1 MVSLSCDNSFGPY
14 AGGCRGGF
22 DFTLLFEESI
32 LTIPITALVLLAAP
46 CRVLYLLHKNKVK
59 LMCSR
64 RVSGTNSLTTLCLGL
79 LAAQISFL
87 ISWTRSSA
95 VATRASL
102 ATAALSFVAS
112 IGILCLSYVEH
123 VYSYRPSTVLIL
135 FLLLTA
141 LFDAVRTRTLWL
153 QGYNRTAAITALIAT
168 VIKTVMLAVEAIEK
182 RRFLRPQYRAL
193 PPEVTGSVLSHWFFS
208 WQIPL
213 FRAGYSKHLEIEA
226 LFPLEK
232 HFKSLYLQMLLQ
244 TAWAKASRRGNHA
257 LMLTVLRTLK
267 WPTLSII
274 FPRLCFIG
282 FTFCQPFLISATLAW
297 AENDSESDDMNQGY
311 GLIGAWFLVFMGLAV
326 TSGQYQH
333 LTYRAITMARGQLV
347 SILFDKATDISITAA
362 DPSAALTLMSADIE
376 RIDTG
381 WRTAHDVWANLV
393 EIVIAVYLLGRQLGI
408 ACLIPVGAAIF
419 SIIGSVIA
427 VSFVMARQA
436 AWLEAI
442 EKRISVT
449 SQMLGSMKGVKMCG
463 LTDVLS
469 TRIHALRTDE
479 LRISG
484 KFRRLLIW
492 NMVLAYLAPIFAPV
506 LTFATYSLV
515 ARSRGGDNNLD
526 INRMF
531 TSLSLFAL
539 LSEPI
544 SSFVTALSSLMGSV
558 GSFARIQTFL
568 NTDIRVDGRIISP
581 DNKSEGS
588 LTPTSLRSEQ
598 EKDSISSEKQPNLQ
612 RDSLFVSSLDGSC
625 IVVKTGAFGYDTTQ
639 KPILS
644 DITTQVPMGKLTL
657 IVGPVGSGKSTL
669 LRAFLG
675 EVAVMAGSIQM
686 INSEIAYCDQTPWHM
701 NGTVRDSIIAFSH
714 VDERWYQK
722 VLHACSL
729 TEDLAQLPKGDLSR
743 IGSKGIV
750 LSGGQSQRVSLAR
763 AVYAQKKI
771 VILDDVFSGLDMH
784 TENAVFHNL
793 LGTHGLLRQTNTT
806 VIMAT
811 SRANRLSYADQIISL
826 DGTGIGCVQGSFDK
840 LTNADN
846 YVSRLAVASAD
857 WTYTQATA
865 SPPSTEPSD
874 ALLDSEVVLSE
885 EAREDAGRRTGD
897 MAIYLYYIR
906 AIGWIPSMIFIF
918 AICAFIVCQSF
929 PTIWLNWWAAA
940 NAKKPFA
947 RLGYYL
953 GIYAMLGGL
962 AIIFLV
968 VSTWQMIVTMVP
980 LSGNS
985 FHQSLLKT
993 VLNAPM
999 SFFAA
1004 TDAGV
1009 TINRFSQDLQLVD
1022 MDLPLSALNTFA
1034 TFVLCIAEMVLI
1046 SVGSYYTAIAFPFLF
1061 VALWVVQH
1069 TYLRTSRQLRFMD
1082 LEAKSP
1088 LYALFTESVAGL
1100 ATLRAFGWR
1109 DALEKKHHDL
1119 LDQSQRPFYLL
1130 YAAQRWLTLVLDLFV
1145 TVIAV
1150 LVVVLVTQLRGVLP
1164 TGLIGVALVNII
1176 QFSQHLK
1183 LLMTFWT
1190 TLETHIGAISR
1201 IKSFTSDTA
1210 SEHEPQEKEQPPS
1223 IWPSKGQIVFDNV
1236 SAGYTPSENVL
1247 KDISLSI
1254 EAGQKIG
1261 ICGRTGSGKS
1271 SMVSCLFRMVDLH
1284 NGKILVDGLDISTL
1298 PRQEVRARLVGV
1310 PQDAFL
1316 IEGSSVRLNADPAQ
1330 GLSDAAIE
1338 DAMRAVELWDIIADK
1353 GGLDAPI
1360 DALHLSH
1367 GQKQLFCIA
1376 RAILRPSPIVVLDEA
1391 TSSVDSRVDELVQR
1405 VVRERFENRTV
1416 IEIVHKI
1423 QSALEDFD
1431 MVAVLDK
1438 GELLEFGPPRQLL
1451 AKGAGESAFAAL
1463 YESLEYMSST
1473 AGCNSGKDVT
1483 IKAPVKN
1490 IFQSLTDEE
1499 YAHVTAYLH
1508 EQKDLNL
1515 TAVVNSTSWD
1525 NVIVSL
1531 DLLQPNKTYALAY
1544 LEGHG
1549 PAPVRYARA
1558 TLQFNSKVQPY
1569 IQEYMVGPLPVQ
1581 QGLTHHEELNY
1592 MFTSGRGRINVY
1604 NADSEA
1610 IAAFNLKIGA
1620 EIKDITKNLLNGTAT
1635 GAKMDNLL
1643 IAGSDPLIHRHGR
1656 VYQWNEFYSAHT
1668 GEFYSETVLPTSLQF
1683 KVDLTGRD
1691 PSKWKVVGWYYDGH
1705 FWPTTAAFR
1714 KGIKTLTR
1722 KPGPVVDGPWTST
1735 DQQGDSFP
1743 RDDLFPPV
1751 PVQPDGPRF
1760 GVDRE
1765 QNYVEWMDFSF
1776 FLSNHKETGL
1786 QLHDVR
1792 FKGERVIYEFG
1803 LQEALAHYASQDPLH
1818 ASSAYLDSS
1827 YGIGTSQWNLVDGF
1841 DCPSHATYLNT
1852 TFYISETTHVH
1863 PNSLCLFEYDTG
1875 YPIQRHLTMDH
1886 VSATKNIV
1894 FTVRSVSTVGNYDY
1908 LFEYTFHYDGS
1919 IAVTVRASGYI
1930 QGAFWSGD
1938 GDYGYHIHDNLSGS
1952 MHDHVINFKLDLDI
1966 KGRKN
1971 SLMKTEFV
1979 PHTQVYPWSDSQP
1992 INTMKVNHSY
2002 IASEDDGKIN
2012 WSPNGATSYS
2022 VVNRDKLN
2030 DFGEAPGYSI
2040 TPNSGSTA
2048 HLTVK
2053 SSSALGQAA
2062 NWANHNLYALQ
2073 HHDTEPK
2080 SAYAFN
2086 SHDLHHPAVDFNKF
2100 FNGESLDQEDIVL
2113 YFNLGM
2119 HHLPNTADLP
2129 NTVTTK
2135 AVSSMMIS
2143 PQNYFAGDVSRRTVH
2158 QVRMSFDKNSNVTE
2172 VKRFGVKQPT
2182 CALDMNRVAPDLSNF
2197 VGEIEIP
2204 KFPWNPSGSLQTNPG
2219 G

>member
-1 MVSLSCDNSFGPY
+1 MVSLSCDDSFGPY
-14 AGGCRGGF
+14 AGDCRGGF

-32 LTIPITALVLLAAP
+32 LTIPITVLVLLAAP

-59 LMCSR
+59 VENSR
-64 RVSGTNSLTTLCLGL
+64 WLYCKI
-79 LAAQISFL
+79 ISFL
-87 ISWTRSSA
+87 ISWTRASA
-95 VATRASL
+95 VATKASL
-102 ATAALSFVAS
+102 PTAALSFVAS
-112 IGILCLSYVEH
+112 IGLLCLSYVEH

-135 FLLLTA
+135 FLLFSA
-141 LFDAVRTRTLWL
+141 LFDATRTRTLWL
-153 QGYNRTAAITALIAT
+153 QGYNRPAAITALIAT
-168 VIKTVMLAVEAIEK
+168 LIKIVMLAVEAIEK

-213 FRAGYSKHLEIEA
+213 FRAGYSKHLEIET

-232 HFKSLYLQMLLQ
+232 HFKSLYLQKLLQ
-244 TAWAKASRRGNHA
+244 TAWAKASRKGNHD
-257 LMLTVLRTLK
+257 LMFTVLRTLK

-282 FTFCQPFLISATLAW
+282 FTFCQPFLISATLEW
-297 AENDSESDDMNQGY
+297 AENDSNSDDMNQGY

-463 LTDVLS
+463 LTEVLS
-469 TRIHALRTDE
+469 TRIHDLRTDE

-539 LSEPI
+539 LNEPI
-544 SSFVTALSSLMGSV
+544 SSFVTSLSSLMGSV

-568 NTDIRVDGRIISP
+568 NTDIRVDGRIISH

-588 LTPTSLRSEQ
+588 STPASLRSKQEQ
-598 EKDSISSEKQPNLQ
+598 DSVSSEKEPNPLK
-612 RDSLFVSSLDGSC
+612 DSLPMDPLDGNC
-625 IVVKTGAFGYDTTQ
+625 VVVKTGAFAYDTT
-639 KPILS
+639 KRPILS
-644 DITTQVPMGKLTL
+644 DITAQVPVGKLTL
-657 IVGPVGSGKSTL
+657 VVGPVGCGKSTL

-675 EVAVMAGSIQM
+675 EVTVMAGSIQM
-686 INSEIAYCDQTPWHM
+686 LNSEIAYCDQTPWHM

-722 VLHACSL
+722 VIQACSL
-729 TEDLAQLPKGDLSR
+729 TEDLAQLPKGDLSM

-763 AVYAQKKI
+763 AVYAQKRI
-771 VILDDVFSGLDMH
+771 IILDDVFSGLDMH

-793 LGTHGLLRQTNTT
+793 LGTHGLLRQLNTT
-806 VIMAT
+806 VVMAT
-811 SRANRLSYADQIISL
+811 SRANRLSYADHIISL
-826 DGTGIGCVQGSFDK
+826 DGTGIGCEQGSFDK
-840 LTNADN
+840 LTSADN
-846 YVSRLAVASAD
+846 YVSRLAVASAN
-857 WTYTQATA
+857 WTYNQATA
-865 SPPSTEPSD
+865 VPPSNEPSTD
-874 ALLDSEVVLSE
+874 ALVDSEVVLSD
-885 EAREDAGRRTGD
+885 EAKEDAGRRTGD

-906 AIGWIPSMIFIF
+906 AIGWIPSLIFVF

-940 NAKKPFA
+940 NADAPFA

-968 VSTWQMIVTMVP
+968 LSTWQMIVTMVP

-993 VLNAPM
+993 VLSAPM

-1061 VALWVVQH
+1061 AALWIVQH

-1119 LDQSQRPFYLL
+1119 LDRSQRPFYLL

-1183 LLMTFWT
+1183 LLMSFWT

-1223 IWPSKGQIVFDNV
+1223 IWPSKGQIVFENV

-1247 KDISLSI
+1247 KGISLSI

-1271 SMVSCLFRMVDLH
+1271 SMVSCLFRMVDIH
-1284 NGKILVDGLDISTL
+1284 GGQIIVDGLDISML
-1298 PRQEVRARLVGV
+1298 PRGEVRARIVGV

-1316 IEGSSVRLNADPAQ
+1316 IEGSSVRLNANPAQ

-1338 DAMRAVELWDIIADK
+1338 DAMRAVELWDIIAAK

-1360 DALHLSH
+1360 EALHLSH

-1391 TSSVDSRVDELVQR
+1391 TSSVDSHVDELVQR
-1405 VVRERFENRTV
+1405 VIRERFENRTV
-1416 IEIVHKI
+1416 IAIVHKL

-1451 AKGAGESAFAAL
+1451 EEGPENSAFAAL
-1463 YESLEYMSST
+1463 YE
-1473 AGCNSGKDVT
+1473 
-1483 IKAPVKN
+1483 
-1490 IFQSLTDEE
+1490 
-1499 YAHVTAYLH
+1499 
-1508 EQKDLNL
+1508 
-1515 TAVVNSTSWD
+1515 
-1525 NVIVSL
+1525 
-1531 DLLQPNKTYALAY
+1531 
-1544 LEGHG
+1544 
-1549 PAPVRYARA
+1549 
-1558 TLQFNSKVQPY
+1558 
-1569 IQEYMVGPLPVQ
+1569 
-1581 QGLTHHEELNY
+1581 
-1592 MFTSGRGRINVY
+1592 
-1604 NADSEA
+1604 
-1610 IAAFNLKIGA
+1610 
-1620 EIKDITKNLLNGTAT
+1620 
-1635 GAKMDNLL
+1635 
-1643 IAGSDPLIHRHGR
+1643 
-1656 VYQWNEFYSAHT
+1656 
-1668 GEFYSETVLPTSLQF
+1668 
-1683 KVDLTGRD
+1683 
-1691 PSKWKVVGWYYDGH
+1691 
-1705 FWPTTAAFR
+1705 
-1714 KGIKTLTR
+1714 
-1722 KPGPVVDGPWTST
+1722 
-1735 DQQGDSFP
+1735 
-1743 RDDLFPPV
+1743 
-1751 PVQPDGPRF
+1751 
-1760 GVDRE
+1760 
-1765 QNYVEWMDFSF
+1765 
-1776 FLSNHKETGL
+1776 
-1786 QLHDVR
+1786 
-1792 FKGERVIYEFG
+1792 
-1803 LQEALAHYASQDPLH
+1803 
-1818 ASSAYLDSS
+1818 
-1827 YGIGTSQWNLVDGF
+1827 
-1841 DCPSHATYLNT
+1841 
-1852 TFYISETTHVH
+1852 
-1863 PNSLCLFEYDTG
+1863 
-1875 YPIQRHLTMDH
+1875 
-1886 VSATKNIV
+1886 
-1894 FTVRSVSTVGNYDY
+1894 
-1908 LFEYTFHYDGS
+1908 
-1919 IAVTVRASGYI
+1919 
-1930 QGAFWSGD
+1930 
-1938 GDYGYHIHDNLSGS
+1938 
-1952 MHDHVINFKLDLDI
+1952 
-1966 KGRKN
+1966 
-1971 SLMKTEFV
+1971 
-1979 PHTQVYPWSDSQP
+1979 
-1992 INTMKVNHSY
+1992 
-2002 IASEDDGKIN
+2002 
-2012 WSPNGATSYS
+2012 
-2022 VVNRDKLN
+2022 
-2030 DFGEAPGYSI
+2030 
-2040 TPNSGSTA
+2040 
-2048 HLTVK
+2048 
-2053 SSSALGQAA
+2053 
-2062 NWANHNLYALQ
+2062 
-2073 HHDTEPK
+2073 
-2080 SAYAFN
+2080 
-2086 SHDLHHPAVDFNKF
+2086 
-2100 FNGESLDQEDIVL
+2100 
-2113 YFNLGM
+2113 NLG
-2119 HHLPNTADLP
+2119 T
-2129 NTVTTK
+2129 
-2135 AVSSMMIS
+2135 
-2143 PQNYFAGDVSRRTVH
+2143 GDKEAT
-2158 QVRMSFDKNSNVTE
+2158 QE
-2172 VKRFGVKQPT
+2172 
-2182 CALDMNRVAPDLSNF
+2182 
-2197 VGEIEIP
+2197 
-2204 KFPWNPSGSLQTNPG
+2204 
-2219 G
+2219 

>member
-1 MVSLSCDNSFGPY
+1 MVSLSCDDSFGPY

-32 LTIPITALVLLAAP
+32 LTLPITGLVLLAAP
-46 CRVLYLLHKNKVK
+46 CRVLYLLHKNEVKVEN
-59 LMCSR
+59 SR
-64 RVSGTNSLTTLCLGL
+64 WLYCKI
-79 LAAQISFL
+79 ISFL

-95 VATRASL
+95 VTTRASL

-112 IGILCLSYVEH
+112 IGILCLSYIEH

-135 FLLLTA
+135 FLLFSA
-141 LFDAVRTRTLWL
+141 LFDAAQTRTLWL
-153 QGYNRTAAITALIAT
+153 QGYNRPAAITALIAT
-168 VIKTVMLAVEAIEK
+168 VIKILMLAVEAIEK

-208 WQIPL
+208 WQIPM
-213 FRAGYSKHLEIEA
+213 FRSGYSKHLEIEA

-232 HFKSLYLQMLLQ
+232 HFKSSYLQKLLQ
-244 TAWAKASRRGNHA
+244 TAWAKASRKGNHA
-257 LMLTVLRTLK
+257 LMLTVLKTLK

-297 AENDSESDDMNQGY
+297 AENDSDSDDMNQGY

-347 SILFDKATDISITAA
+347 SILFDKATDISIAAA

-469 TRIHALRTDE
+469 TRIHALRNDE

-492 NMVLAYLAPIFAPV
+492 NMVLAYLAPIFAPI

-515 ARSRGGDNNLD
+515 AQSRGGDNNLD

-539 LSEPI
+539 LNEPI
-544 SSFVTALSSLMGSV
+544 SSFVTSLSSLMGSV
-558 GSFARIQTFL
+558 GSFARIQAFL
-568 NTDIRVDGRIISP
+568 NTDIRVDSRIISH
-581 DNKSEGS
+581 DNTSEGS
-588 LTPTSLRSEQ
+588 STSVSLRSEK
-598 EKDSISSEKQPNLQ
+598 EKDLALSEKEPNTTQ
-612 RDSLFVSSLDGSC
+612 RGPLLIDSLDGNC
-625 IVVKTGAFGYDTTQ
+625 IVVKTGAFGYDPTQ

-644 DITTQVPMGKLTL
+644 DITAQIPLGNLTL
-657 IVGPVGSGKSTL
+657 LVGPVGSGKSTL

-675 EVAVMAGSIQM
+675 EVAVMAGSIQVM
-686 INSEIAYCDQTPWHM
+686 NSEIAYCDQTPWHM

-722 VLHACSL
+722 ILQACSL
-729 TEDLAQLPKGDLSR
+729 TEDLGQLPNGDLSR

-763 AVYAQKKI
+763 AIYAQKRI
-771 VILDDVFSGLDMH
+771 IILDDVFSGLDMH
-784 TENAVFHNL
+784 TENAVFHSL
-793 LGTHGLLRQTNTT
+793 LGTDGLLRQSNTT

-811 SRANRLSYADQIISL
+811 SRANRLSYADHIISL

-840 LTNADN
+840 LTKEDN
-846 YVSRLAVASAD
+846 YVSRSAVASAN
-857 WTYTQATA
+857 WTYSNET
-865 SPPSTEPSD
+865 SVSPSTEPSAD
-874 ALLDSEVVLSE
+874 ALLDAEVLLSE
-885 EAREDAGRRTGD
+885 EAKDDAGRRTGD

-906 AIGWIPSMIFIF
+906 AIGWIPSLIFVF

-940 NAKKPFA
+940 NAKDPFA

-968 VSTWQMIVTMVP
+968 LSTWQMIVTMVP

-999 SFFAA
+999 SFFAT

-1119 LDQSQRPFYLL
+1119 LDRSQRPFYLL

-1210 SEHEPQEKEQPPS
+1210 SEHEPQETEQPPS
-1223 IWPSKGQIVFDNV
+1223 LWPSKGQIVFDNV
-1236 SAGYTPSENVL
+1236 SAGYTPSENIL
-1247 KDISLSI
+1247 KSISLSI

-1284 NGKILVDGLDISTL
+1284 HGKILVDGLDISTL
-1298 PRQEVRARLVGV
+1298 PREEVRTRLVGV

-1316 IEGSSVRLNADPAQ
+1316 VEGSSVRLNADPAQ

-1338 DAMRAVELWDIIADK
+1338 DAMRAVELWDIVAEK

-1360 DALHLSH
+1360 EALHLSH

-1376 RAILRPSPIVVLDEA
+1376 RAILRPSPVVVLDEA
-1391 TSSVDSRVDELVQR
+1391 TSSVDSHVDELVQR
-1405 VVRERFENRTV
+1405 VIRERFENRTV
-1416 IEIVHKI
+1416 IAIVHKL

-1438 GELLEFGPPRQLL
+1438 GVLLEFGPPRQLL
-1451 AKGAGESAFAAL
+1451 EQGSEKSAFAAL
-1463 YESLEYMSST
+1463 YASLGT
-1473 AGCNSGKDVT
+1473 G
-1483 IKAPVKN
+1483 
-1490 IFQSLTDEE
+1490 DEE
-1499 YAHVTAYLH
+1499 TPH
-1508 EQKDLNL
+1508 E
-1515 TAVVNSTSWD
+1515 
-1525 NVIVSL
+1525 
-1531 DLLQPNKTYALAY
+1531 
-1544 LEGHG
+1544 
-1549 PAPVRYARA
+1549 
-1558 TLQFNSKVQPY
+1558 
-1569 IQEYMVGPLPVQ
+1569 
-1581 QGLTHHEELNY
+1581 
-1592 MFTSGRGRINVY
+1592 
-1604 NADSEA
+1604 
-1610 IAAFNLKIGA
+1610 
-1620 EIKDITKNLLNGTAT
+1620 
-1635 GAKMDNLL
+1635 
-1643 IAGSDPLIHRHGR
+1643 
-1656 VYQWNEFYSAHT
+1656 
-1668 GEFYSETVLPTSLQF
+1668 
-1683 KVDLTGRD
+1683 
-1691 PSKWKVVGWYYDGH
+1691 
-1705 FWPTTAAFR
+1705 
-1714 KGIKTLTR
+1714 
-1722 KPGPVVDGPWTST
+1722 
-1735 DQQGDSFP
+1735 
-1743 RDDLFPPV
+1743 
-1751 PVQPDGPRF
+1751 
-1760 GVDRE
+1760 
-1765 QNYVEWMDFSF
+1765 
-1776 FLSNHKETGL
+1776 
-1786 QLHDVR
+1786 
-1792 FKGERVIYEFG
+1792 
-1803 LQEALAHYASQDPLH
+1803 
-1818 ASSAYLDSS
+1818 
-1827 YGIGTSQWNLVDGF
+1827 
-1841 DCPSHATYLNT
+1841 
-1852 TFYISETTHVH
+1852 
-1863 PNSLCLFEYDTG
+1863 
-1875 YPIQRHLTMDH
+1875 
-1886 VSATKNIV
+1886 
-1894 FTVRSVSTVGNYDY
+1894 
-1908 LFEYTFHYDGS
+1908 
-1919 IAVTVRASGYI
+1919 
-1930 QGAFWSGD
+1930 
-1938 GDYGYHIHDNLSGS
+1938 
-1952 MHDHVINFKLDLDI
+1952 
-1966 KGRKN
+1966 
-1971 SLMKTEFV
+1971 
-1979 PHTQVYPWSDSQP
+1979 
-1992 INTMKVNHSY
+1992 
-2002 IASEDDGKIN
+2002 
-2012 WSPNGATSYS
+2012 
-2022 VVNRDKLN
+2022 
-2030 DFGEAPGYSI
+2030 
-2040 TPNSGSTA
+2040 
-2048 HLTVK
+2048 
-2053 SSSALGQAA
+2053 
-2062 NWANHNLYALQ
+2062 
-2073 HHDTEPK
+2073 
-2080 SAYAFN
+2080 
-2086 SHDLHHPAVDFNKF
+2086 
-2100 FNGESLDQEDIVL
+2100 
-2113 YFNLGM
+2113 
-2119 HHLPNTADLP
+2119 
-2129 NTVTTK
+2129 
-2135 AVSSMMIS
+2135 
-2143 PQNYFAGDVSRRTVH
+2143 
-2158 QVRMSFDKNSNVTE
+2158 
-2172 VKRFGVKQPT
+2172 
-2182 CALDMNRVAPDLSNF
+2182 
-2197 VGEIEIP
+2197 
-2204 KFPWNPSGSLQTNPG
+2204 
-2219 G
+2219 

>member
-1 MVSLSCDNSFGPY
+1 MVSLSCDDSFGPY

-46 CRVLYLLHKNKVK
+46 CRVLYLLHKNRVK

-64 RVSGTNSLTTLCLGL
+64 RVSGTDSLTTLCLGL

-95 VATRASL
+95 ITTRASL

-135 FLLLTA
+135 FLLFTA
-141 LFDAVRTRTLWL
+141 LFDAARTRTLWL
-153 QGYNRTAAITALIAT
+153 QGYNRPAAITALIAT
-168 VIKTVMLAVEAIEK
+168 VIKIIMLAVEAIEK

-232 HFKSLYLQMLLQ
+232 HFKSSYLQELLE
-244 TAWAKASRRGNHA
+244 TAWAKASRKGSHA

-282 FTFCQPFLISATLAW
+282 FTFCQPFLISATLEW
-297 AENDSESDDMNQGY
+297 AERDSDSDDMNQGY

-347 SILFDKATDISITAA
+347 SILFDKATDISIAAA

-449 SQMLGSMKGVKMCG
+449 SQMLGSIKGVKMCG

-469 TRIHALRTDE
+469 TRIHALRNDE

-492 NMVLAYLAPIFAPV
+492 NMVLAYLAPIFAPI

-515 ARSRGGDNNLD
+515 AQSRGGDNNLD
-526 INRMF
+526 INRIF

-539 LSEPI
+539 LNEPI
-544 SSFVTALSSLMGSV
+544 SSFVTSLSSLMGSV
-558 GSFARIQTFL
+558 GSFARIQAFL
-568 NTDIRVDGRIISP
+568 NTDVRVDSRIISY
-581 DNKSEGS
+581 DDKSEGS
-588 LTPTSLRSEQ
+588 SSPVSLRSEK
-598 EKDSISSEKQPNLQ
+598 EKDSGLSEKEPNTIQ
-612 RDSLFVSSLDGSC
+612 RGPLLVDSLDGNC
-625 IVVKTGAFGYDTTQ
+625 IVVKTCAFGYDSTQ

-644 DITTQVPMGKLTL
+644 DVTAHVPLGNLTL
-657 IVGPVGSGKSTL
+657 VVGLVGSGKSTL

-675 EVAVMAGSIQM
+675 EVAVIAGSIQVM
-686 INSEIAYCDQTPWHM
+686 NSEIAYCDQTPWHM
-701 NGTVRDSIIAFSH
+701 NGTVRDSIIGFSH
-714 VDERWYQK
+714 VDERWYQT

-784 TENAVFHNL
+784 TENAVFHSL
-793 LGTHGLLRQTNTT
+793 LGTNGLLRQSNTT
-806 VIMAT
+806 VILAT
-811 SRANRLSYADQIISL
+811 SRANRLSYADHIISL
-826 DGTGIGCVQGSFDK
+826 DGTGIGCVEGSFDK
-840 LTNADN
+840 LTKADN
-846 YVSRLAVASAD
+846 YVSRLAVASAN
-857 WTYTQATA
+857 WTYCQATSVSSSA
-865 SPPSTEPSD
+865 EPSAD
-874 ALLDSEVVLSE
+874 TLLDAEVLLSE
-885 EAREDAGRRTGD
+885 EAKDDAGRRTGD

-906 AIGWIPSMIFIF
+906 AIGWVPSLIFVF

-929 PTIWLNWWAAA
+929 PTIWLNWWAVA
-940 NAKKPFA
+940 NAKDPFA

-968 VSTWQMIVTMVP
+968 LSTWQMIVTMVP

-999 SFFAA
+999 SFFAT

-1119 LDQSQRPFYLL
+1119 LDRSQRPFYLL

-1210 SEHEPQEKEQPPS
+1210 SEHEPQETDQPPS

-1236 SAGYTPSENVL
+1236 SAGY
-1247 KDISLSI
+1247 
-1254 EAGQKIG
+1254 
-1261 ICGRTGSGKS
+1261 SGKS

-1284 NGKILVDGLDISTL
+1284 HGKILVDGLDISTL
-1298 PRQEVRARLVGV
+1298 PRQEVRTRLVGV

-1330 GLSDAAIE
+1330 ALSDAAIE
-1338 DAMRAVELWDIIADK
+1338 DAMRAVELWDIVAEK

-1360 DALHLSH
+1360 EALHLSH

-1376 RAILRPSPIVVLDEA
+1376 RALLRPSPIVVLDEA
-1391 TSSVDSRVDELVQR
+1391 TSSVDSHVDELVQR
-1405 VVRERFENRTV
+1405 VIRERFENRTV
-1416 IEIVHKI
+1416 IAIVHKL

-1431 MVAVLDK
+1431 MIAVLDK

-1451 AKGAGESAFAAL
+1451 DKGPANSAFAAL
-1463 YESLEYMSST
+1463 YASLST
-1473 AGCNSGKDVT
+1473 G
-1483 IKAPVKN
+1483 
-1490 IFQSLTDEE
+1490 DEE
-1499 YAHVTAYLH
+1499 
-1508 EQKDLNL
+1508 
-1515 TAVVNSTSWD
+1515 
-1525 NVIVSL
+1525 
-1531 DLLQPNKTYALAY
+1531 
-1544 LEGHG
+1544 
-1549 PAPVRYARA
+1549 
-1558 TLQFNSKVQPY
+1558 
-1569 IQEYMVGPLPVQ
+1569 
-1581 QGLTHHEELNY
+1581 
-1592 MFTSGRGRINVY
+1592 
-1604 NADSEA
+1604 
-1610 IAAFNLKIGA
+1610 
-1620 EIKDITKNLLNGTAT
+1620 
-1635 GAKMDNLL
+1635 
-1643 IAGSDPLIHRHGR
+1643 
-1656 VYQWNEFYSAHT
+1656 
-1668 GEFYSETVLPTSLQF
+1668 
-1683 KVDLTGRD
+1683 
-1691 PSKWKVVGWYYDGH
+1691 
-1705 FWPTTAAFR
+1705 
-1714 KGIKTLTR
+1714 
-1722 KPGPVVDGPWTST
+1722 
-1735 DQQGDSFP
+1735 
-1743 RDDLFPPV
+1743 
-1751 PVQPDGPRF
+1751 
-1760 GVDRE
+1760 
-1765 QNYVEWMDFSF
+1765 
-1776 FLSNHKETGL
+1776 
-1786 QLHDVR
+1786 
-1792 FKGERVIYEFG
+1792 
-1803 LQEALAHYASQDPLH
+1803 
-1818 ASSAYLDSS
+1818 
-1827 YGIGTSQWNLVDGF
+1827 
-1841 DCPSHATYLNT
+1841 
-1852 TFYISETTHVH
+1852 
-1863 PNSLCLFEYDTG
+1863 
-1875 YPIQRHLTMDH
+1875 
-1886 VSATKNIV
+1886 
-1894 FTVRSVSTVGNYDY
+1894 
-1908 LFEYTFHYDGS
+1908 
-1919 IAVTVRASGYI
+1919 
-1930 QGAFWSGD
+1930 
-1938 GDYGYHIHDNLSGS
+1938 
-1952 MHDHVINFKLDLDI
+1952 
-1966 KGRKN
+1966 
-1971 SLMKTEFV
+1971 
-1979 PHTQVYPWSDSQP
+1979 
-1992 INTMKVNHSY
+1992 
-2002 IASEDDGKIN
+2002 
-2012 WSPNGATSYS
+2012 
-2022 VVNRDKLN
+2022 
-2030 DFGEAPGYSI
+2030 
-2040 TPNSGSTA
+2040 TP
-2048 HLTVK
+2048 
-2053 SSSALGQAA
+2053 QA
-2062 NWANHNLYALQ
+2062 
-2073 HHDTEPK
+2073 
-2080 SAYAFN
+2080 
-2086 SHDLHHPAVDFNKF
+2086 
-2100 FNGESLDQEDIVL
+2100 
-2113 YFNLGM
+2113 
-2119 HHLPNTADLP
+2119 
-2129 NTVTTK
+2129 
-2135 AVSSMMIS
+2135 
-2143 PQNYFAGDVSRRTVH
+2143 
-2158 QVRMSFDKNSNVTE
+2158 
-2172 VKRFGVKQPT
+2172 
-2182 CALDMNRVAPDLSNF
+2182 
-2197 VGEIEIP
+2197 
-2204 KFPWNPSGSLQTNPG
+2204 
-2219 G
+2219 

>member
-1 MVSLSCDNSFGPY
+1 MVSWSCDDSFGPY
-14 AGGCRGGF
+14 AGDCRGGF

-59 LMCSR
+59 VDSSR
-64 RVSGTNSLTTLCLGL
+64 WLYSS
-79 LAAQISFL
+79 QIGFL
-87 ISWTRSSA
+87 ISWTRPSA

-102 ATAALSFVAS
+102 PTAALSFVTS
-112 IGILCLSYVEH
+112 ISLLCLSYVEH

-135 FLLLTA
+135 FLLFSA
-141 LFDAVRTRTLWL
+141 LFDATRTRTLWL
-153 QGYNRTAAITALIAT
+153 QGYNRPAAITALVAT
-168 VIKTVMLAVEAIEK
+168 VIKIVMLAVEAIEK

-213 FRAGYSKHLEIEA
+213 FRAGYSKHLEIET

-232 HFKSLYLQMLLQ
+232 HFKSLYLQQLLQ
-244 TAWAKASRRGNHA
+244 TAWAKASRKGSHV

-267 WPTLSII
+267 WPTMSII

-282 FTFCQPFLISATLAW
+282 FTFCQPFLISATLEW
-297 AENDSESDDMNQGY
+297 AENDSDSDDMNQGY

-419 SIIGSVIA
+419 SIVGSVIA

-469 TRIHALRTDE
+469 TRIHALRNDE

-539 LSEPI
+539 LNEPI
-544 SSFVTALSSLMGSV
+544 SSFVTSLSSLMGSV
-558 GSFARIQTFL
+558 GSFTRIQAFL
-568 NTDIRVDGRIISP
+568 NTDIRVDGRIISHG
-581 DNKSEGS
+581 NKSEGS
-588 LTPTSLRSEQ
+588 LTTKSLRSEQ
-598 EKDSISSEKQPNLQ
+598 EKDSVSSEKDANLQ
-612 RDSLFVSSLDGSC
+612 KDSLFVNSLDGNC

-644 DITTQVPMGKLTL
+644 DITAQVPLGKLTL
-657 IVGPVGSGKSTL
+657 VVGPVGSGKSTL

-722 VLHACSL
+722 VLQACSL
-729 TEDLAQLPKGDLSR
+729 TEDLAQLPKGDLSK

-763 AVYAQKKI
+763 AVYAQKRI
-771 VILDDVFSGLDMH
+771 IILDDVFSGLDMH

-793 LGTHGLLRQTNTT
+793 LGIQGLLRQLNTT
-806 VIMAT
+806 VVMAT
-811 SRANRLSYADQIISL
+811 SRANRLSYADHIISL
-826 DGTGIGCVQGSFDK
+826 DGTGIGCEQGSFDK

-846 YVSRLAVASAD
+846 YVSRLAVASAN
-857 WTYTQATA
+857 WTFNQATA
-865 SPPSTEPSD
+865 SSTSTEPSVN
-874 ALLDSEVVLSE
+874 ALVDSEVILSD
-885 EAREDAGRRTGD
+885 EAKDDASRRTGD

-906 AIGWIPSMIFIF
+906 AIGWIPSLIFVF

-940 NAKKPFA
+940 NAKDPFA

-968 VSTWQMIVTMVP
+968 LSTWQMIVTMVP

-1061 VALWVVQH
+1061 AALWMVQH

-1119 LDQSQRPFYLL
+1119 LDRSQRPFYLL

-1236 SAGYTPSENVL
+1236 SAGYTCVH
-1247 KDISLSI
+1247 
-1254 EAGQKIG
+1254 
-1261 ICGRTGSGKS
+1261 
-1271 SMVSCLFRMVDLH
+1271 F
-1284 NGKILVDGLDISTL
+1284 
-1298 PRQEVRARLVGV
+1298 
-1310 PQDAFL
+1310 
-1316 IEGSSVRLNADPAQ
+1316 DPK
-1330 GLSDAAIE
+1330 LTT
-1338 DAMRAVELWDIIADK
+1338 
-1353 GGLDAPI
+1353 
-1360 DALHLSH
+1360 SH
-1367 GQKQLFCIA
+1367 
-1376 RAILRPSPIVVLDEA
+1376 
-1391 TSSVDSRVDELVQR
+1391 
-1405 VVRERFENRTV
+1405 
-1416 IEIVHKI
+1416 
-1423 QSALEDFD
+1423 
-1431 MVAVLDK
+1431 
-1438 GELLEFGPPRQLL
+1438 
-1451 AKGAGESAFAAL
+1451 
-1463 YESLEYMSST
+1463 
-1473 AGCNSGKDVT
+1473 
-1483 IKAPVKN
+1483 
-1490 IFQSLTDEE
+1490 
-1499 YAHVTAYLH
+1499 
-1508 EQKDLNL
+1508 
-1515 TAVVNSTSWD
+1515 
-1525 NVIVSL
+1525 
-1531 DLLQPNKTYALAY
+1531 
-1544 LEGHG
+1544 
-1549 PAPVRYARA
+1549 
-1558 TLQFNSKVQPY
+1558 
-1569 IQEYMVGPLPVQ
+1569 
-1581 QGLTHHEELNY
+1581 
-1592 MFTSGRGRINVY
+1592 
-1604 NADSEA
+1604 
-1610 IAAFNLKIGA
+1610 
-1620 EIKDITKNLLNGTAT
+1620 
-1635 GAKMDNLL
+1635 
-1643 IAGSDPLIHRHGR
+1643 
-1656 VYQWNEFYSAHT
+1656 
-1668 GEFYSETVLPTSLQF
+1668 
-1683 KVDLTGRD
+1683 
-1691 PSKWKVVGWYYDGH
+1691 
-1705 FWPTTAAFR
+1705 
-1714 KGIKTLTR
+1714 
-1722 KPGPVVDGPWTST
+1722 
-1735 DQQGDSFP
+1735 
-1743 RDDLFPPV
+1743 
-1751 PVQPDGPRF
+1751 
-1760 GVDRE
+1760 
-1765 QNYVEWMDFSF
+1765 
-1776 FLSNHKETGL
+1776 
-1786 QLHDVR
+1786 
-1792 FKGERVIYEFG
+1792 
-1803 LQEALAHYASQDPLH
+1803 
-1818 ASSAYLDSS
+1818 
-1827 YGIGTSQWNLVDGF
+1827 
-1841 DCPSHATYLNT
+1841 
-1852 TFYISETTHVH
+1852 
-1863 PNSLCLFEYDTG
+1863 
-1875 YPIQRHLTMDH
+1875 
-1886 VSATKNIV
+1886 
-1894 FTVRSVSTVGNYDY
+1894 
-1908 LFEYTFHYDGS
+1908 
-1919 IAVTVRASGYI
+1919 
-1930 QGAFWSGD
+1930 
-1938 GDYGYHIHDNLSGS
+1938 
-1952 MHDHVINFKLDLDI
+1952 
-1966 KGRKN
+1966 
-1971 SLMKTEFV
+1971 
-1979 PHTQVYPWSDSQP
+1979 
-1992 INTMKVNHSY
+1992 
-2002 IASEDDGKIN
+2002 
-2012 WSPNGATSYS
+2012 
-2022 VVNRDKLN
+2022 
-2030 DFGEAPGYSI
+2030 
-2040 TPNSGSTA
+2040 
-2048 HLTVK
+2048 
-2053 SSSALGQAA
+2053 
-2062 NWANHNLYALQ
+2062 
-2073 HHDTEPK
+2073 
-2080 SAYAFN
+2080 
-2086 SHDLHHPAVDFNKF
+2086 
-2100 FNGESLDQEDIVL
+2100 
-2113 YFNLGM
+2113 
-2119 HHLPNTADLP
+2119 
-2129 NTVTTK
+2129 
-2135 AVSSMMIS
+2135 
-2143 PQNYFAGDVSRRTVH
+2143 
-2158 QVRMSFDKNSNVTE
+2158 
-2172 VKRFGVKQPT
+2172 
-2182 CALDMNRVAPDLSNF
+2182 
-2197 VGEIEIP
+2197 
-2204 KFPWNPSGSLQTNPG
+2204 
-2219 G
+2219 

>member
-1 MVSLSCDNSFGPY
+1 MVSSSCDDSFGPY
-14 AGGCRGGF
+14 AGDCRGGF

-32 LTIPITALVLLAAP
+32 LTIPITVLVLLAAP

-59 LMCSR
+59 VENSR
-64 RVSGTNSLTTLCLGL
+64 WLYCK
-79 LAAQISFL
+79 IICFL
-87 ISWTRSSA
+87 ILWTRPSA
-95 VATRASL
+95 VTTKASL
-102 ATAALSFVAS
+102 PTAALSFVAS
-112 IGILCLSYVEH
+112 IGLLCLSYVEH

-135 FLLLTA
+135 FLLFSA
-141 LFDAVRTRTLWL
+141 LFDATRTRTLWL
-153 QGYNRTAAITALIAT
+153 QGYNRPAAIAALIST
-168 VIKTVMLAVEAIEK
+168 VIKIVMLAVETIEK

-213 FRAGYSKHLEIEA
+213 FRAGYSNQLEIEA

-232 HFKSLYLQMLLQ
+232 HFKSLYLQKRLQ
-244 TAWAKASRRGNHA
+244 TAWAKASRKGSHA
-257 LMLTVLRTLK
+257 LMFTVLRTLK
-267 WPTLSII
+267 WPTMSIF

-297 AENDSESDDMNQGY
+297 AENDSDSDDMDKGY

-347 SILFDKATDISITAA
+347 SVLFDKATDISITAA

-419 SIIGSVIA
+419 SIVGSVIA

-463 LTDVLS
+463 LTEVLS
-469 TRIHALRTDE
+469 TRIHDLRTDE

-539 LSEPI
+539 LNEPI
-544 SSFVTALSSLMGSV
+544 SSFVTSLSSLMGSI
-558 GSFARIQTFL
+558 GSFARIQAFL
-568 NTDIRVDGRIISP
+568 NTDIRVDGRIISH
-581 DNKSEGS
+581 DKSEGS
-588 LTPTSLRSEQ
+588 SSPASLRSEK
-598 EKDSISSEKQPNLQ
+598 EKDSASSEKEPKIQT
-612 RDSLFVSSLDGSC
+612 DSLFVDSLDGNC
-625 IVVKTGAFGYDTTQ
+625 IAVKTGAFGYDATQ

-644 DITTQVPMGKLTL
+644 DITAQVPLGKLTL
-657 IVGPVGSGKSTL
+657 VVGPVGSGKSTL

-675 EVAVMAGSIQM
+675 EVVVMAGSIQM
-686 INSEIAYCDQTPWHM
+686 MNSEIAYCDQTPWHM
-701 NGTVRDSIIAFSH
+701 NGTVRESIIAFSH

-722 VLHACSL
+722 VLQACSL
-729 TEDLAQLPKGDLSR
+729 TEDLAQLPKGDLST

-763 AVYAQKKI
+763 AVYAQKRI
-771 VILDDVFSGLDMH
+771 IILDDVFSGLDMH

-793 LGTHGLLRQTNTT
+793 LGTHGLLRQLNTT
-806 VIMAT
+806 VVMAT
-811 SRANRLSYADQIISL
+811 SRANRLSYADHIISL
-826 DGTGIGCVQGSFDK
+826 DGSGIGCEQGSFDK

-846 YVSRLAVASAD
+846 YVSRLAVASAN
-857 WTYTQATA
+857 WTYNQEAA
-865 SPPSTEPSD
+865 PSSTEPSAN
-874 ALLDSEVVLSE
+874 ALVDSEVVLSD
-885 EAREDAGRRTGD
+885 EAKDDAGRRTGD

-906 AIGWIPSMIFIF
+906 AIGWIPSLVFVF

-940 NAKKPFA
+940 NANAPFA

-968 VSTWQMIVTMVP
+968 LSTWQMIVTMVP

-1119 LDQSQRPFYLL
+1119 LDRSQRPFYLL

-1223 IWPSKGQIVFDNV
+1223 IWPSKGQIVFNNV
-1236 SAGYTPSENVL
+1236 SAGYT
-1247 KDISLSI
+1247 
-1254 EAGQKIG
+1254 
-1261 ICGRTGSGKS
+1261 GKS
-1271 SMVSCLFRMVDLH
+1271 SMVSCLFRMVDIH
-1284 NGKILVDGLDISTL
+1284 DGQIIVDGLDISTL
-1298 PRQEVRARLVGV
+1298 PREQVRARIVGV

-1338 DAMRAVELWDIIADK
+1338 DAMRAVELWDIIAEK

-1360 DALHLSH
+1360 EALHLSH

-1391 TSSVDSRVDELVQR
+1391 TSSVDSHVDELVQR
-1405 VVRERFENRTV
+1405 VIRERFENRTV
-1416 IEIVHKI
+1416 IAIVHKLH
-1423 QSALEDFD
+1423 SALEDFD

-1451 AKGAGESAFAAL
+1451 EEGSEKSAFAAL
-1463 YESLEYMSST
+1463 YESL
-1473 AGCNSGKDVT
+1473 
-1483 IKAPVKN
+1483 
-1490 IFQSLTDEE
+1490 
-1499 YAHVTAYLH
+1499 
-1508 EQKDLNL
+1508 
-1515 TAVVNSTSWD
+1515 
-1525 NVIVSL
+1525 
-1531 DLLQPNKTYALAY
+1531 
-1544 LEGHG
+1544 
-1549 PAPVRYARA
+1549 
-1558 TLQFNSKVQPY
+1558 
-1569 IQEYMVGPLPVQ
+1569 
-1581 QGLTHHEELNY
+1581 
-1592 MFTSGRGRINVY
+1592 
-1604 NADSEA
+1604 
-1610 IAAFNLKIGA
+1610 
-1620 EIKDITKNLLNGTAT
+1620 GT
-1635 GAKMDNLL
+1635 
-1643 IAGSDPLIHRHGR
+1643 
-1656 VYQWNEFYSAHT
+1656 
-1668 GEFYSETVLPTSLQF
+1668 
-1683 KVDLTGRD
+1683 
-1691 PSKWKVVGWYYDGH
+1691 
-1705 FWPTTAAFR
+1705 
-1714 KGIKTLTR
+1714 
-1722 KPGPVVDGPWTST
+1722 
-1735 DQQGDSFP
+1735 GD
-1743 RDDLFPPV
+1743 
-1751 PVQPDGPRF
+1751 
-1760 GVDRE
+1760 
-1765 QNYVEWMDFSF
+1765 
-1776 FLSNHKETGL
+1776 K
-1786 QLHDVR
+1786 
-1792 FKGERVIYEFG
+1792 
-1803 LQEALAHYASQDPLH
+1803 
-1818 ASSAYLDSS
+1818 
-1827 YGIGTSQWNLVDGF
+1827 
-1841 DCPSHATYLNT
+1841 
-1852 TFYISETTHVH
+1852 
-1863 PNSLCLFEYDTG
+1863 
-1875 YPIQRHLTMDH
+1875 
-1886 VSATKNIV
+1886 
-1894 FTVRSVSTVGNYDY
+1894 
-1908 LFEYTFHYDGS
+1908 
-1919 IAVTVRASGYI
+1919 
-1930 QGAFWSGD
+1930 
-1938 GDYGYHIHDNLSGS
+1938 
-1952 MHDHVINFKLDLDI
+1952 
-1966 KGRKN
+1966 
-1971 SLMKTEFV
+1971 
-1979 PHTQVYPWSDSQP
+1979 
-1992 INTMKVNHSY
+1992 
-2002 IASEDDGKIN
+2002 
-2012 WSPNGATSYS
+2012 
-2022 VVNRDKLN
+2022 
-2030 DFGEAPGYSI
+2030 EAP
-2040 TPNSGSTA
+2040 
-2048 HLTVK
+2048 
-2053 SSSALGQAA
+2053 
-2062 NWANHNLYALQ
+2062 
-2073 HHDTEPK
+2073 
-2080 SAYAFN
+2080 
-2086 SHDLHHPAVDFNKF
+2086 
-2100 FNGESLDQEDIVL
+2100 QE
-2113 YFNLGM
+2113 
-2119 HHLPNTADLP
+2119 
-2129 NTVTTK
+2129 
-2135 AVSSMMIS
+2135 
-2143 PQNYFAGDVSRRTVH
+2143 
-2158 QVRMSFDKNSNVTE
+2158 
-2172 VKRFGVKQPT
+2172 
-2182 CALDMNRVAPDLSNF
+2182 
-2197 VGEIEIP
+2197 
-2204 KFPWNPSGSLQTNPG
+2204 
-2219 G
+2219 

>member
-1 MVSLSCDNSFGPY
+1 MVSLSCDDSFGPY

-59 LMCSR
+59 VENSR
-64 RVSGTNSLTTLCLGL
+64 WLYCKI
-79 LAAQISFL
+79 ISFL

-95 VATRASL
+95 VTTRTSL

-135 FLLLTA
+135 FLLFSA
-141 LFDAVRTRTLWL
+141 LFDAAQTRTLWL
-153 QGYNRTAAITALIAT
+153 QGYNRPAAITALIAT
-168 VIKTVMLAVEAIEK
+168 VIKILMLAVEAIEK

-208 WQIPL
+208 WQIPM
-213 FRAGYSKHLEIEA
+213 FRSGYSKHLEIEA

-232 HFKSLYLQMLLQ
+232 HFKSWYLQKLLQ
-244 TAWAKASRRGNHA
+244 TAWVKASRKGNHA

-297 AENDSESDDMNQGY
+297 AENDSDSDDMNQGY

-347 SILFDKATDISITAA
+347 SILFDKATDISIAAA

-393 EIVIAVYLLGRQLGI
+393 EIVIA
-408 ACLIPVGAAIF
+408 
-419 SIIGSVIA
+419 
-427 VSFVMARQA
+427 
-436 AWLEAI
+436 
-442 EKRISVT
+442 
-449 SQMLGSMKGVKMCG
+449 MLGSMKGVKMCG

-469 TRIHALRTDE
+469 TRIHALRNDE

-515 ARSRGGDNNLD
+515 AQSRGGDNNLD

-539 LSEPI
+539 LNEPI
-544 SSFVTALSSLMGSV
+544 SSFVTSLSSLMGSV
-558 GSFARIQTFL
+558 GSFARIQAFL
-568 NTDIRVDGRIISP
+568 NTDIRVDSRIISH
-581 DNKSEGS
+581 DNTSEGS
-588 LTPTSLRSEQ
+588 STSVSLRSEQ
-598 EKDSISSEKQPNLQ
+598 EKHSVLSEKEPNTTQ
-612 RDSLFVSSLDGSC
+612 RGPFLIDSLDGNC
-625 IVVKTGAFGYDTTQ
+625 IVVKTGAFGYDPTQ

-644 DITTQVPMGKLTL
+644 DITAHVPLGNLTL
-657 IVGPVGSGKSTL
+657 VVGPVGSGKSTL

-675 EVAVMAGSIQM
+675 ELAVMAGSIQVM
-686 INSEIAYCDQTPWHM
+686 NSEIAYCDQTPWHM

-714 VDERWYQK
+714 ADERWYQK
-722 VLHACSL
+722 VLEACSL
-729 TEDLAQLPKGDLSR
+729 TEDLGQLPNGDLSR

-763 AVYAQKKI
+763 AIYAQKRI
-771 VILDDVFSGLDMH
+771 IILDDVFSGLDMH
-784 TENAVFHNL
+784 TENAVFHSL
-793 LGTHGLLRQTNTT
+793 LGTDGLLRQSNTT

-811 SRANRLSYADQIISL
+811 SRANRLSYADHIISL
-826 DGTGIGCVQGSFDK
+826 DGTGTGCVQGSFDNLSK
-840 LTNADN
+840 ADN
-846 YVSRLAVASAD
+846 YVSRSAVASAN
-857 WTYTQATA
+857 WTYSKET
-865 SPPSTEPSD
+865 SVSSSTEPSAD
-874 ALLDSEVVLSE
+874 ALLDAEVLLSE
-885 EAREDAGRRTGD
+885 EAKDDAGRRTGD

-906 AIGWIPSMIFIF
+906 AIGWIPSLIFVF

-940 NAKKPFA
+940 NAKDPFA
-947 RLGYYL
+947 RLSYYL

-968 VSTWQMIVTMVP
+968 LSTWQMIVTMVP

-985 FHQSLLKT
+985 FHQNLLKT

-999 SFFAA
+999 SFFAT

-1119 LDQSQRPFYLL
+1119 LDRSQRPFYLL

-1201 IKSFTSDTA
+1201 IKSFTSDTV
-1210 SEHEPQEKEQPPS
+1210 SEHEPQETEQPPS
-1223 IWPSKGQIVFDNV
+1223 IWPSKGRIVFDNV

-1247 KDISLSI
+1247 KGVSVSI

-1284 NGKILVDGLDISTL
+1284 HGKILVDGLDISTL
-1298 PRQEVRARLVGV
+1298 PREEVRTRLVGV

-1338 DAMRAVELWDIIADK
+1338 DAMRAVELWDIVAEK

-1360 DALHLSH
+1360 EALHLSH

-1391 TSSVDSRVDELVQR
+1391 TSSVDSHVDELVQR
-1405 VVRERFENRTV
+1405 VIRERFENRTV
-1416 IEIVHKI
+1416 IAIVHKL

-1438 GELLEFGPPRQLL
+1438 GELLEFGPPRRLL
-1451 AKGAGESAFAAL
+1451 EQGRENSAFAAL
-1463 YESLEYMSST
+1463 YESLGT
-1473 AGCNSGKDVT
+1473 G
-1483 IKAPVKN
+1483 
-1490 IFQSLTDEE
+1490 DEE
-1499 YAHVTAYLH
+1499 APH
-1508 EQKDLNL
+1508 E
-1515 TAVVNSTSWD
+1515 
-1525 NVIVSL
+1525 
-1531 DLLQPNKTYALAY
+1531 
-1544 LEGHG
+1544 
-1549 PAPVRYARA
+1549 
-1558 TLQFNSKVQPY
+1558 
-1569 IQEYMVGPLPVQ
+1569 
-1581 QGLTHHEELNY
+1581 
-1592 MFTSGRGRINVY
+1592 
-1604 NADSEA
+1604 
-1610 IAAFNLKIGA
+1610 
-1620 EIKDITKNLLNGTAT
+1620 
-1635 GAKMDNLL
+1635 
-1643 IAGSDPLIHRHGR
+1643 
-1656 VYQWNEFYSAHT
+1656 
-1668 GEFYSETVLPTSLQF
+1668 
-1683 KVDLTGRD
+1683 
-1691 PSKWKVVGWYYDGH
+1691 
-1705 FWPTTAAFR
+1705 
-1714 KGIKTLTR
+1714 
-1722 KPGPVVDGPWTST
+1722 
-1735 DQQGDSFP
+1735 
-1743 RDDLFPPV
+1743 
-1751 PVQPDGPRF
+1751 
-1760 GVDRE
+1760 
-1765 QNYVEWMDFSF
+1765 
-1776 FLSNHKETGL
+1776 
-1786 QLHDVR
+1786 
-1792 FKGERVIYEFG
+1792 
-1803 LQEALAHYASQDPLH
+1803 
-1818 ASSAYLDSS
+1818 
-1827 YGIGTSQWNLVDGF
+1827 
-1841 DCPSHATYLNT
+1841 
-1852 TFYISETTHVH
+1852 
-1863 PNSLCLFEYDTG
+1863 
-1875 YPIQRHLTMDH
+1875 
-1886 VSATKNIV
+1886 
-1894 FTVRSVSTVGNYDY
+1894 
-1908 LFEYTFHYDGS
+1908 
-1919 IAVTVRASGYI
+1919 
-1930 QGAFWSGD
+1930 
-1938 GDYGYHIHDNLSGS
+1938 
-1952 MHDHVINFKLDLDI
+1952 
-1966 KGRKN
+1966 
-1971 SLMKTEFV
+1971 
-1979 PHTQVYPWSDSQP
+1979 
-1992 INTMKVNHSY
+1992 
-2002 IASEDDGKIN
+2002 
-2012 WSPNGATSYS
+2012 
-2022 VVNRDKLN
+2022 
-2030 DFGEAPGYSI
+2030 
-2040 TPNSGSTA
+2040 
-2048 HLTVK
+2048 
-2053 SSSALGQAA
+2053 
-2062 NWANHNLYALQ
+2062 
-2073 HHDTEPK
+2073 
-2080 SAYAFN
+2080 
-2086 SHDLHHPAVDFNKF
+2086 
-2100 FNGESLDQEDIVL
+2100 
-2113 YFNLGM
+2113 
-2119 HHLPNTADLP
+2119 
-2129 NTVTTK
+2129 
-2135 AVSSMMIS
+2135 
-2143 PQNYFAGDVSRRTVH
+2143 
-2158 QVRMSFDKNSNVTE
+2158 
-2172 VKRFGVKQPT
+2172 
-2182 CALDMNRVAPDLSNF
+2182 
-2197 VGEIEIP
+2197 
-2204 KFPWNPSGSLQTNPG
+2204 
-2219 G
+2219 

>member
-1 MVSLSCDNSFGPY
+1 MVSSSCDDSFGPH
-14 AGGCRGGF
+14 AGDCRGGF

-32 LTIPITALVLLAAP
+32 LTLPITALVLLAAP
-46 CRVLYLLHKNKVK
+46 CRVVYLLQKNK
-59 LMCSR
+59 
-64 RVSGTNSLTTLCLGL
+64 
-79 LAAQISFL
+79 ISFL
-87 ISWTRSSA
+87 VLWTQPSA
-95 VATRASL
+95 VATKASL
-102 ATAALSFVAS
+102 PTAALSFVAS
-112 IGILCLSYVEH
+112 IGLLCLSYVEH
-123 VYSYRPSTVLIL
+123 VYSYRPSTVVIL
-135 FLLLTA
+135 FLLFSA
-141 LFDAVRTRTLWL
+141 LFDATRTRTLWL
-153 QGYNRTAAITALIAT
+153 QGYNRPAAITALIAT
-168 VIKTVMLAVEAIEK
+168 VIKIAMLVVEAIEK
-182 RRFLRPQYRAL
+182 RGFLRPQYRAL

-213 FRAGYSKHLEIEA
+213 FRAGYSEHLKIET

-232 HFKSLYLQMLLQ
+232 HFKSLYLQNLLQ
-244 TAWAKASRRGNHA
+244 TTWAKASRRGNHA
-257 LMLTVLRTLK
+257 LMLTVLKTLK
-267 WPTLSII
+267 WPILSII

-282 FTFCQPFLISATLAW
+282 FTFCQPFLISATLEW
-297 AENDSESDDMNQGY
+297 AGNSSDSDDMNQGY

-419 SIIGSVIA
+419 SIIGSIIA

-492 NMVLAYLAPIFAPV
+492 NMVLAYLAPIFAPI

-539 LSEPI
+539 LNEPI
-544 SSFVTALSSLMGSV
+544 SSFVTSLSSLMGSI
-558 GSFARIQTFL
+558 GSFARIQSFL
-568 NTDIRVDGRIISP
+568 NTDIRVDGRIILH

-588 LTPTSLRSEQ
+588 STTNSLRSEQ
-598 EKDSISSEKQPNLQ
+598 EKDSVSSEKEPNPQ
-612 RDSLFVSSLDGSC
+612 KDSLPMNSLDGNC
-625 IVVKTGAFGYDTTQ
+625 IVVKTAAFGYDTTQ

-644 DITTQVPMGKLTL
+644 DITAQVPLGKLTL

-686 INSEIAYCDQTPWHM
+686 LNLEMAYCDQTPWHM

-722 VLHACSL
+722 VIQACSL
-729 TEDLAQLPKGDLSR
+729 TEDLAQLPKGDLST

-763 AVYAQKKI
+763 AVYAQKRI
-771 VILDDVFSGLDMH
+771 IILDDVFSGLDMH

-793 LGTHGLLRQTNTT
+793 LGTDGLLRQLNTT
-806 VIMAT
+806 VVMAT
-811 SRANRLSYADQIISL
+811 SRANRLSYADHIISL
-826 DGTGIGCVQGSFDK
+826 DSTGIGCEQGSFDK

-846 YVSRLAVASAD
+846 YVSRLAVASAN
-857 WTYTQATA
+857 WTYNQATA
-865 SPPSTEPSD
+865 TAASNSTSTEPSAD
-874 ALLDSEVVLSE
+874 ALVDSEVVLSD
-885 EAREDAGRRTGD
+885 EAKEDAGRRTGD

-906 AIGWIPSMIFIF
+906 AIGWIPSLVFVF

-940 NAKKPFA
+940 NANDPFA

-968 VSTWQMIVTMVP
+968 LSTWQMIVTMVP

-1061 VALWVVQH
+1061 AALWMVQH

-1109 DALEKKHHDL
+1109 DALEKKHHNL

-1201 IKSFTSDTA
+1201 IKSFTSNTA
-1210 SEHEPQEKEQPPS
+1210 CEHEPQEKEQPPPL
-1223 IWPSKGQIVFDNV
+1223 WPSKGQIVFDNV
-1236 SAGYTPSENVL
+1236 SAGYRQSENVL
-1247 KDISLSI
+1247 RGISLSI

-1284 NGKILVDGLDISTL
+1284 GGQIIVDGLDISTL
-1298 PRQEVRARLVGV
+1298 PREEVRARLVGV

-1316 IEGSSVRLNADPAQ
+1316 IEGSSVRSNADPHQ

-1338 DAMRAVELWDIIADK
+1338 DAMRAVELWDIIAEK
-1353 GGLDAPI
+1353 GGLDVLI
-1360 DALHLSH
+1360 EELHLSH

-1391 TSSVDSRVDELVQR
+1391 TSSVDSHVDELVQR

-1416 IEIVHKI
+1416 IAIVHKL

-1438 GELLEFGPPRQLL
+1438 GELQEFGPPRKLL
-1451 AKGAGESAFAAL
+1451 EEGPETSAFAAL
-1463 YESLEYMSST
+1463 YESL
-1473 AGCNSGKDVT
+1473 
-1483 IKAPVKN
+1483 
-1490 IFQSLTDEE
+1490 
-1499 YAHVTAYLH
+1499 
-1508 EQKDLNL
+1508 
-1515 TAVVNSTSWD
+1515 
-1525 NVIVSL
+1525 
-1531 DLLQPNKTYALAY
+1531 
-1544 LEGHG
+1544 
-1549 PAPVRYARA
+1549 
-1558 TLQFNSKVQPY
+1558 
-1569 IQEYMVGPLPVQ
+1569 
-1581 QGLTHHEELNY
+1581 
-1592 MFTSGRGRINVY
+1592 
-1604 NADSEA
+1604 
-1610 IAAFNLKIGA
+1610 
-1620 EIKDITKNLLNGTAT
+1620 GTA
-1635 GAKMDNLL
+1635 
-1643 IAGSDPLIHRHGR
+1643 
-1656 VYQWNEFYSAHT
+1656 E
-1668 GEFYSETVLPTSLQF
+1668 
-1683 KVDLTGRD
+1683 
-1691 PSKWKVVGWYYDGH
+1691 
-1705 FWPTTAAFR
+1705 
-1714 KGIKTLTR
+1714 
-1722 KPGPVVDGPWTST
+1722 
-1735 DQQGDSFP
+1735 
-1743 RDDLFPPV
+1743 
-1751 PVQPDGPRF
+1751 
-1760 GVDRE
+1760 
-1765 QNYVEWMDFSF
+1765 
-1776 FLSNHKETGL
+1776 KEA
-1786 QLHDVR
+1786 
-1792 FKGERVIYEFG
+1792 
-1803 LQEALAHYASQDPLH
+1803 LQE
-1818 ASSAYLDSS
+1818 
-1827 YGIGTSQWNLVDGF
+1827 
-1841 DCPSHATYLNT
+1841 
-1852 TFYISETTHVH
+1852 
-1863 PNSLCLFEYDTG
+1863 
-1875 YPIQRHLTMDH
+1875 
-1886 VSATKNIV
+1886 
-1894 FTVRSVSTVGNYDY
+1894 
-1908 LFEYTFHYDGS
+1908 
-1919 IAVTVRASGYI
+1919 
-1930 QGAFWSGD
+1930 
-1938 GDYGYHIHDNLSGS
+1938 
-1952 MHDHVINFKLDLDI
+1952 
-1966 KGRKN
+1966 
-1971 SLMKTEFV
+1971 
-1979 PHTQVYPWSDSQP
+1979 
-1992 INTMKVNHSY
+1992 
-2002 IASEDDGKIN
+2002 
-2012 WSPNGATSYS
+2012 
-2022 VVNRDKLN
+2022 
-2030 DFGEAPGYSI
+2030 
-2040 TPNSGSTA
+2040 
-2048 HLTVK
+2048 
-2053 SSSALGQAA
+2053 
-2062 NWANHNLYALQ
+2062 
-2073 HHDTEPK
+2073 
-2080 SAYAFN
+2080 
-2086 SHDLHHPAVDFNKF
+2086 
-2100 FNGESLDQEDIVL
+2100 
-2113 YFNLGM
+2113 
-2119 HHLPNTADLP
+2119 
-2129 NTVTTK
+2129 
-2135 AVSSMMIS
+2135 
-2143 PQNYFAGDVSRRTVH
+2143 
-2158 QVRMSFDKNSNVTE
+2158 
-2172 VKRFGVKQPT
+2172 
-2182 CALDMNRVAPDLSNF
+2182 
-2197 VGEIEIP
+2197 
-2204 KFPWNPSGSLQTNPG
+2204 
-2219 G
+2219 

>member
-1 MVSLSCDNSFGPY
+1 MVSLSCDDSFGPY
-14 AGGCRGGF
+14 AGDCRGGF

-59 LMCSR
+59 VDSSR
-64 RVSGTNSLTTLCLGL
+64 WLYCKITLCLIL
-79 LAAQISFL
+79 LASQISFL
-87 ISWTRSSA
+87 ISWTRPSA
-95 VATRASL
+95 VATKASL
-102 ATAALSFVAS
+102 PTAALSFVTS
-112 IGILCLSYVEH
+112 ISLLCLSYVEH

-135 FLLLTA
+135 FLLFSA
-141 LFDAVRTRTLWL
+141 LFDATRTRTLWL
-153 QGYNRTAAITALIAT
+153 QGYNRPAAITALIAT
-168 VIKTVMLAVEAIEK
+168 VIKIVMLAVEAIEK

-213 FRAGYSKHLEIEA
+213 FRAGYSKHLEIET

-232 HFKSLYLQMLLQ
+232 HFKSLYLQQLLQ
-244 TAWAKASRRGNHA
+244 TAWAKASRKGNHA

-282 FTFCQPFLISATLAW
+282 FTFCQPFLISATLEW
-297 AENDSESDDMNQGY
+297 AENDSDSDDMNQGY

-347 SILFDKATDISITAA
+347 SILFDKVTDISITAA

-419 SIIGSVIA
+419 SIVGSVIA

-469 TRIHALRTDE
+469 THIHALRNDE

-539 LSEPI
+539 LNEPI
-544 SSFVTALSSLMGSV
+544 SSFVTSLSSLMGSV
-558 GSFARIQTFL
+558 GSFARIQAFL
-568 NTDIRVDGRIISP
+568 NTDIRVDDRIISHG
-581 DNKSEGS
+581 NKSERS
-588 LTPTSLRSEQ
+588 LTPKSLRSEQ
-598 EKDSISSEKQPNLQ
+598 EKDSVSSEKEPNLQ
-612 RDSLFVSSLDGSC
+612 KDSLFVNSLDGNC

-644 DITTQVPMGKLTL
+644 DITAQVPLGKLTL
-657 IVGPVGSGKSTL
+657 VVGPVGSGKSTL

-686 INSEIAYCDQTPWHM
+686 MNSEIAYCDQTPWHM

-722 VLHACSL
+722 VLQACSL
-729 TEDLAQLPKGDLSR
+729 TEDLAQLPKGDLST

-763 AVYAQKKI
+763 AVYAQKRI
-771 VILDDVFSGLDMH
+771 IILDDVFSGLDMH

-793 LGTHGLLRQTNTT
+793 LGTQGLLRQLNTT
-806 VIMAT
+806 VVMAT
-811 SRANRLSYADQIISL
+811 SRANRLSYADHIISL
-826 DGTGIGCVQGSFDK
+826 DGTGIGCEQGNFDK
-840 LTNADN
+840 LTNDDN
-846 YVSRLAVASAD
+846 YVSRLAVASAN
-857 WTYTQATA
+857 WTFNQATA
-865 SPPSTEPSD
+865 SSTSTEPSVD
-874 ALLDSEVVLSE
+874 ALVDSEVILSD
-885 EAREDAGRRTGD
+885 EARDDAGRRTGD

-906 AIGWIPSMIFIF
+906 AIGWIPSLIFVF

-940 NAKKPFA
+940 NAKDPFA

-968 VSTWQMIVTMVP
+968 LSTWQMIVTMVP

-1061 VALWVVQH
+1061 AALWMVQH

-1109 DALEKKHHDL
+1109 DAVEKKHHDL
-1119 LDQSQRPFYLL
+1119 LDRSQRPFYLL

-1247 KDISLSI
+1247 KCISLSI

-1284 NGKILVDGLDISTL
+1284 GGQIIVDGLDISTL
-1298 PRQEVRARLVGV
+1298 PREEVRARIVGV
-1310 PQDAFL
+1310 PQDAFI

-1338 DAMRAVELWDIIADK
+1338 DAMRAVELWDIIAEK

-1360 DALHLSH
+1360 ETLHLSH

-1376 RAILRPSPIVVLDEA
+1376 RAILRPSPIVILDEA
-1391 TSSVDSRVDELVQR
+1391 TSSVDSHVDGLVQR
-1405 VVRERFENRTV
+1405 VIRERFENRTV
-1416 IEIVHKI
+1416 IAIVHKL

-1451 AKGAGESAFAAL
+1451 EEGPENSAFAAL
-1463 YESLEYMSST
+1463 YKSL
-1473 AGCNSGKDVT
+1473 
-1483 IKAPVKN
+1483 
-1490 IFQSLTDEE
+1490 
-1499 YAHVTAYLH
+1499 
-1508 EQKDLNL
+1508 
-1515 TAVVNSTSWD
+1515 
-1525 NVIVSL
+1525 
-1531 DLLQPNKTYALAY
+1531 
-1544 LEGHG
+1544 
-1549 PAPVRYARA
+1549 
-1558 TLQFNSKVQPY
+1558 
-1569 IQEYMVGPLPVQ
+1569 
-1581 QGLTHHEELNY
+1581 
-1592 MFTSGRGRINVY
+1592 
-1604 NADSEA
+1604 
-1610 IAAFNLKIGA
+1610 
-1620 EIKDITKNLLNGTAT
+1620 GT
-1635 GAKMDNLL
+1635 
-1643 IAGSDPLIHRHGR
+1643 
-1656 VYQWNEFYSAHT
+1656 
-1668 GEFYSETVLPTSLQF
+1668 
-1683 KVDLTGRD
+1683 
-1691 PSKWKVVGWYYDGH
+1691 
-1705 FWPTTAAFR
+1705 
-1714 KGIKTLTR
+1714 
-1722 KPGPVVDGPWTST
+1722 
-1735 DQQGDSFP
+1735 GD
-1743 RDDLFPPV
+1743 
-1751 PVQPDGPRF
+1751 
-1760 GVDRE
+1760 
-1765 QNYVEWMDFSF
+1765 
-1776 FLSNHKETGL
+1776 K
-1786 QLHDVR
+1786 
-1792 FKGERVIYEFG
+1792 
-1803 LQEALAHYASQDPLH
+1803 
-1818 ASSAYLDSS
+1818 
-1827 YGIGTSQWNLVDGF
+1827 
-1841 DCPSHATYLNT
+1841 
-1852 TFYISETTHVH
+1852 
-1863 PNSLCLFEYDTG
+1863 
-1875 YPIQRHLTMDH
+1875 
-1886 VSATKNIV
+1886 
-1894 FTVRSVSTVGNYDY
+1894 
-1908 LFEYTFHYDGS
+1908 
-1919 IAVTVRASGYI
+1919 
-1930 QGAFWSGD
+1930 
-1938 GDYGYHIHDNLSGS
+1938 
-1952 MHDHVINFKLDLDI
+1952 
-1966 KGRKN
+1966 
-1971 SLMKTEFV
+1971 
-1979 PHTQVYPWSDSQP
+1979 
-1992 INTMKVNHSY
+1992 
-2002 IASEDDGKIN
+2002 
-2012 WSPNGATSYS
+2012 
-2022 VVNRDKLN
+2022 
-2030 DFGEAPGYSI
+2030 EAP
-2040 TPNSGSTA
+2040 
-2048 HLTVK
+2048 
-2053 SSSALGQAA
+2053 
-2062 NWANHNLYALQ
+2062 
-2073 HHDTEPK
+2073 
-2080 SAYAFN
+2080 
-2086 SHDLHHPAVDFNKF
+2086 
-2100 FNGESLDQEDIVL
+2100 QE
-2113 YFNLGM
+2113 
-2119 HHLPNTADLP
+2119 
-2129 NTVTTK
+2129 
-2135 AVSSMMIS
+2135 
-2143 PQNYFAGDVSRRTVH
+2143 
-2158 QVRMSFDKNSNVTE
+2158 
-2172 VKRFGVKQPT
+2172 
-2182 CALDMNRVAPDLSNF
+2182 
-2197 VGEIEIP
+2197 
-2204 KFPWNPSGSLQTNPG
+2204 
-2219 G
+2219 